1 MSTTKTTEKKNAKD
15 RIEEILEPE
24 REKAMN
30 EKAREQFEEVKQ
42 KDHESPDGV
51 TVGVE
56 DELYILDENGEPL
69 DEERRDTVIGK
80 TSEFDDLLEEVN
92 ELEESDR
99 EALEL
104 VDHELGEYM
113 FEIASKPVRDIGNLE
128 EIQAAVEAP
137 HEAVGKI
144 IDAKGFSIGRHG
156 TIPALNQDKAN
167 RTSETKYEVVPNKY
181 DEMRVDTV
189 AEEFGE
195 IDTVNPGNENIP
207 ASICSTQ
214 LNMQAE
220 GLEDAVEKANIGYAI
235 APYVTALTGNSRF
248 HDGGDLGVDDSR
260 VELWEKAFDIGD
272 FDKDEV
278 DIGKLNEYFKDIDD
292 VRDRMLEQPRIMN
305 DPDFEPFALDVA
317 QGMYWKDVRV
327 KTVGSN
333 DEGVEINDEAV
344 VEFRQNSIQPTIEE
358 DIAVHA
364 FYIGRVVYEQE
375 LVAGEYPEDLPDE
388 GLVNE
393 NRAKAMSSGL
403 DSELY
408 AWDAEEEDQKY
419 EAEEV
424 LRDELDKARQ
434 GLEEVD
440 IDDPGYLDILE
451 NRLETGRTPS
461 DEAAEEYYNSILSE
475 FGYDPGD
482 WQVSHPDELPED
494 IDYDEIDEE
503 IKREYSARATKKVSN
518 DPARVQEI

>member
-1 MSTTKTTEKKNAKD
+1 MSTTKSTGKARAEE

-24 REKAMN
+24 REEAMN
-30 EKAREQFEEVKQ
+30 ENAREQFKEVKQ
-42 KDHESPDGV
+42 KDHESPEGV

-56 DELYILDENGEPL
+56 DELYILDEDGNPL
-69 DEERRDTVIGK
+69 DEERRDNVIGK
-80 TSEFDDLLEEVN
+80 TGDFEELLEEVDD
-92 ELEESDR
+92 LEESDR

-113 FEIASKPVRDIGNLE
+113 FEIASEPVRDIGNLAE
-128 EIQAAVEAP
+128 LQESVEAP
-137 HEAVGKI
+137 LEAVGKI
-144 IDAKGFSIGRHG
+144 IDMKGFSIGRHG
-156 TIPALNQDKAN
+156 TIPAVDQNKVN

-181 DEMRVDTV
+181 GDMRLDTV

-195 IDTVNPGNENIP
+195 IDTVDPRSDDIP

-214 LNMQAE
+214 LNMQADN
-220 GLEDAVEKANIGYAI
+220 LEDAVEKANIGYAI

-260 VELWEKAFDIGD
+260 VELWEKAFDIGE
-272 FDKDEV
+272 FEKDEV
-278 DIGKLNEYFKDIDD
+278 DIGKLNEYFEDIDD
-292 VRDRMLEQPRIMN
+292 VRDRMLDQPRIMN

-327 KTVGSN
+327 KTVGSGE
-333 DEGVEINDEAV
+333 EGVEINDEAV

-364 FYIGRVVYEQE
+364 FYIGRVAYEQE
-375 LVAGEYPEDLPDE
+375 VVDGKYPEDLPDE
-388 GLVNE
+388 DLVNE
-393 NRAKAMSSGL
+393 NRSNTMSNGL

-408 AWDAEEEDQKY
+408 AWDAVEGDQKY

-424 LRDELDKARQ
+424 LREELDKARQ

-451 NRLETGRTPS
+451 DRLETGMTPS
-461 DEAAEEYYNSILSE
+461 DEAAEEYYNGILSE
-475 FGYDPGD
+475 FGYDPSD
-482 WQVSHPDELPED
+482 WQVSHPDELPDE
-494 IDYDEIDEE
+494 IDYESIDEE
-503 IKREYSARATKKVSN
+503 IKREYSVKATEKVSN
-518 DPARVQEI
+518 DSTRVQAV